1 MLRMLLRFVLLTA
14 VAVAAT
20 WLAYRPG
27 NLTLEWLGYH
37 IELPLAVAAV
47 LAVLTLIVLAILWSL
62 LRRLLHT
69 PGAVTD
75 YFRFRRTRRG
85 EEALSAGMIAV
96 SAGDIAAARRQ
107 AQIAVRILPE
117 APLARLLQ
125 AEAASLDGD
134 THRVKDIYEEMLA
147 DPVTELVALRGL
159 FEAARRGGD
168 AAAARRYAEQAL
180 RRNAGIA
187 WASNAMLAIQS
198 AESDWPAVSAT
209 IEAQR
214 KARLLDDETARK
226 KRAVVLTAQAL
237 AAEDTEPDAALDLAT
252 RAHKLDP
259 ALVPAAVV
267 AGRINAQDGSLR
279 RAARILEKT
288 WSLSPHPDIAA
299 VYAHARSGDSPLD
312 RLKRVRDLIRVAPGG
327 EEGAVALAEAA
338 IDARDWTQARQ
349 VLADYVAE
357 RPRARI
363 CALMAEIEDG
373 EFGDKGRAREWL
385 ARAVRAPRDPVWF
398 AHGMTS
404 RTWLPV
410 SRVNGELGAFQW
422 TSPPEAL
429 TGPDEAAQE
438 EAVPIEPP
446 TPAETEEKAKAPD
459 LIEARPVASDNDAP
473 RAEAPATQTSVSEPE
488 VEAPPPAEHKVHAG
502 VTEPVPPPTA
512 ASAPPAA
519 EEVPSR
525 EAIVPDKA
533 VAGDD
538 VGAPTIIGRQPD
550 DPGPEPQSEARPKTG
565 WLGRGGG

>member
-1 MLRMLLRFVLLTA
+1 MLAIVS
-14 VAVAAT
+14 
-20 WLAYRPG
+20 
-27 NLTLEWLGYH
+27 
-37 IELPLAVAAV
+37 
-47 LAVLTLIVLAILWSL
+47 LIVLVIIWAL
-62 LRRLLHT
+62 LRRLLQT

-85 EEALSAGMIAV
+85 HEALSAGMIAV

-107 AQIAVRILPE
+107 AQIAARILPGE
-117 APLARLLQ
+117 PLARLLQ
-125 AEAASLDGD
+125 AETASLEGD
-134 THRVKDIYEEMLA
+134 ARRIKDIYGEMLA
-147 DPVTELVALRGL
+147 DPATELVALKGL
-159 FEAARRGGD
+159 FEAARRSGD

-180 RRNAGIA
+180 KRNAGAA

-198 AESDWPAVSAT
+198 AESDWPAVSST

-237 AAEDTEPDAALDLAT
+237 AAEDTEPDAALELAT
-252 RAHKLDP
+252 RAHKLDQ

-267 AGRINAQDGSLR
+267 AGRLNAHNGSLR
-279 RAARILEKT
+279 RAAKILEKT

-312 RLKRVRDLIRVAPGG
+312 RLKRVRDLTRVASGG

-338 IDARDWTQARQ
+338 IDARDWTLARRA
-349 VLADYVAE
+349 LADYVAE

-410 SRVNGELGAFQW
+410 SPVNGELGAFHW

-429 TGPDEAAQE
+429 TGPDEAREE
-438 EAVPIEPP
+438 EAARIEPP
-446 TPAETEEKAKAPD
+446 KSALIEEEAETPTV
-459 LIEARPVASDNDAP
+459 IETEVVASDDNMLE
-473 RAEAPATQTSVSEPE
+473 AEAPAPPASEPE
-488 VEAPPPAEHKVHAG
+488 AVAEAEPPAEPKAAAVSD
-502 VTEPVPPPTA
+502 PTPSPSAAAA
-512 ASAPPAA
+512 ASAA
-519 EEVPSR
+519 EEAVAR
-525 EAIVPDKA
+525 EAIVADKTDT
-533 VAGDD
+533 VD
-538 VGAPTIIGRQPD
+538 GATEPPVMARQPD
-550 DPGPEPQSEARPKTG
+550 DPGPEPQSAPAPKSG
-565 WLGRGGG
+565 WLGRRGG

>member
-1 MLRMLLRFVLLTA
+1 M
-14 VAVAAT
+14 
-20 WLAYRPG
+20 
-27 NLTLEWLGYH
+27 
-37 IELPLAVAAV
+37 
-47 LAVLTLIVLAILWSL
+47 
-62 LRRLLHT
+62 RRLLQT

-85 EEALSAGMIAV
+85 QEALAAGMIAV

-107 AQIAVRILPE
+107 AQIAARILPGE
-117 APLARLLQ
+117 PLARLLQ
-125 AEAASLDGD
+125 AEAASLEGD
-134 THRVKDIYEEMLA
+134 ARRVKDIYGEMLA
-147 DPVTELVALRGL
+147 DPATELVALKGL
-159 FEAARRGGD
+159 FEAARRSGD

-180 RRNAGIA
+180 RRNAGAA

-198 AESDWPAVSAT
+198 AESDWPAVSST

-252 RAHKLDP
+252 RALKLDA

-267 AGRINAQDGSLR
+267 AGRLNAQDGSLR
-279 RAARILEKT
+279 RAAKILEKT

-312 RLKRVRDLIRVAPGG
+312 RLKRVRDLTKVASGG

-338 IDARDWTQARQ
+338 IDARDWTLARQ
-349 VLADYVAE
+349 ALADYVAE

-410 SRVNGELGAFQW
+410 SPVNGELGAFQW
-422 TSPPEAL
+422 TPPPEAL
-429 TGPDEAAQE
+429 TGPDGAQE
-438 EAVPIEPP
+438 EEVAPIEPLKP
-446 TPAETEEKAKAPD
+446 AKMEEDAETPTM
-459 LIEARPVASDNDAP
+459 IEAEPVASENNILE
-473 RAEAPATQTSVSEPE
+473 AEAAEPPASEPE
-488 VEAPPPAEHKVHAG
+488 AGAEVEPPAEPMAFAGAPDPTPPPA
-502 VTEPVPPPTA
+502 A
-512 ASAPPAA
+512 AATPSAA
-519 EEVPSR
+519 EEAVAR
-525 EAIVPDKA
+525 EAIVADKTDA
-533 VAGDD
+533 VD
-538 VGAPTIIGRQPD
+538 GATEPPVMARQPD
-550 DPGPEPQSEARPKTG
+550 DPGPEPQSAPAPKSG
-565 WLGRGGG
+565 WLGAPRRLSKSA

>member
-14 VAVAAT
+14 FAAAAT

-27 NLTLEWLGYH
+27 DLTLEWLGYH
-37 IELPLAVAAV
+37 IEMPLAVAAA
-47 LAVLTLIVLAILWSL
+47 LAVLALIVLAILWSL

-85 EEALSAGMIAV
+85 EQALSAGMIAV

-107 AQIAVRILPE
+107 AQIAARVLPE

-125 AEAASLDGD
+125 AEAASLEGD
-134 THRVKDIYEEMLA
+134 TRQVRNIYEEMLA
-147 DPVTELVALRGL
+147 DPTTELVALKGL
-159 FEAARRGGD
+159 FEAARRSGD
-168 AAAARRYAEQAL
+168 AAAARRHAERAL
-180 RRNAGIA
+180 RRNAGVA

-267 AGRINAQDGSLR
+267 AGRLNAHDGALR
-279 RAARILEKT
+279 RAAKILERT

-312 RLKRVRDLIRVAPGG
+312 RLKRVRDLIRVASGG

-338 IDARDWTQARQ
+338 IDARDWRQARQ
-349 VLADYVAE
+349 ALADYALD

-410 SRVNGELGAFQW
+410 SPANGELGAFQW

-429 TGPDEAAQE
+429 TGPDEMAQE
-438 EAVPIEPP
+438 ETGSMEPS
-446 TPAETEEKAKAPD
+446 AEVAMEEGPEAPEV
-459 LIEARPVASDNDAP
+459 IEARAVAPGNDTSQ
-473 RAEAPATQTSVSEPE
+473 AETPATDSAGSETE
-488 VEAPPPAEHKVHAG
+488 VG
-502 VTEPVPPPTA
+502 A
-512 ASAPPAA
+512 ASAIEQRRHAGAAEQAPPASTASALSAVEDSVPNEAIIPDKETAA
-519 EEVPSR
+519 EE
-525 EAIVPDKA
+525 
-533 VAGDD
+533 
-538 VGAPTIIGRQPD
+538 VGAPTITARQPD
-550 DPGPEPQSEARPKTG
+550 DPGLDPRNEAKPKSG

>member
-14 VAVAAT
+14 VAAGAT
-20 WLAYRPG
+20 WLAYQPG
-27 NLTLEWLGYH
+27 DLTLEWLGYH
-37 IELPLAVAAV
+37 IELPLAVAAA
-47 LAVLTLIVLAILWSL
+47 LALLALIVLAILWSL
-62 LRRLLHT
+62 LRRLLQT

-85 EEALSAGMIAV
+85 EAALSAGMIAV

-107 AQIAVRILPE
+107 AQIASRILPQ
-117 APLARLLQ
+117 APLARMLQ
-125 AEAASLDGD
+125 AETASLEGD
-134 THRVKDIYEEMLA
+134 ARRVKDIYGEMLA
-147 DPVTELVALRGL
+147 DPATELVALKGL
-159 FEAARRGGD
+159 FEAARRSGD

-187 WASNAMLAIQS
+187 WASNAMLAIHS
-198 AESDWPAVSAT
+198 AESDWSAVSAT

-267 AGRINAQDGSLR
+267 AGRLNVQDGSLR
-279 RAARILEKT
+279 RAAKILERT

-312 RLKRVRDLIRVAPGG
+312 RLKRVRDLTRTAPGG
-327 EEGAVALAEAA
+327 EEGAVALAEAS

-349 VLADYVAE
+349 ALADYARD

-410 SRVNGELGAFQW
+410 SPVNGDLGAFQW

-429 TGPDEAAQE
+429 MAPDEVAE
-438 EAVPIEPP
+438 DEAMSIEPP
-446 TPAETEEKAKAPD
+446 TPAEAQDKVGPRDA
-459 LIEARPVASDNDAP
+459 IEARPVVSGDDTAH
-473 RAEAPATQTSVSEPE
+473 AEAPATDSSVHESE
-488 VEAPPPAEHKVHAG
+488 VEAASPAEHKLHAG
-502 VTEPVPPPTA
+502 ANEP
-512 ASAPPAA
+512 APLAPAESTQLA
-519 EEVPSR
+519 VEDAPAR
-525 EAIVPDKA
+525 EAIMPDKQVSA
-533 VAGDD
+533 DD
-538 VGAPTIIGRQPD
+538 AEARPIMARQPD
-550 DPGPEPQSEARPKTG
+550 DPGPEPQREATPKTG
-565 WLGRGGG
+565 WLGRGG